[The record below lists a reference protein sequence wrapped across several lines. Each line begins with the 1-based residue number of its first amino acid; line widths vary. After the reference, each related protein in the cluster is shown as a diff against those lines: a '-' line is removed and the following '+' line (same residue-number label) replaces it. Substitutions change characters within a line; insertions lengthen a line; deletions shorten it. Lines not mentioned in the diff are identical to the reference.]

1 MAEML
6 RDALAGADPTPLP
19 GLEHRLVAAA
29 MALVAT
35 RAATGDEFRLHELKP
50 ELRQLLLASL

>member
-19 GLEHRLVAAA
+19 GLEHRLVAGRGAG
-29 MALVAT
+29 
-35 RAATGDEFRLHELKP
+35 GDEFRLHELKP